1 MAAIIQEE
9 KTYLIVHP
17 LNDVAEVKRNPDEL
31 GPMPMSPSVR
41 FSLFALR
48 GYLFTMGLLVLYY
61 VLNLAGL
68 VGKHPHLAG

>member
-17 LNDVAEVKRNPDEL
+17 LNDIPEVKRNPDDL
-31 GPMPMSPSVR
+31 GPMPMTPSVR

-48 GYLFTMGLLVLYY
+48 GYLVIMGLLVLYH
-61 VLNLAGL
+61 VLNLAGI
-68 VGKHPHLAG
+68 VGKLPHLMG